1 MNHVSLLNTISG
13 GAMDTNLPTF
23 ADAITRAWNSHDIE
37 KVLCFYSS
45 QYVAEDVG
53 QAFLLR
59 GHAGVR
65 AMLENY
71 WQAFPDLEFTVTD
84 VLIQDSRMT
93 IVWMAEGTHEG
104 TIMNI
109 PPTGHRVAVRGVSII
124 DVEDGLIVRGQ
135 YVWDLAGMLR
145 HMGLLP
151 QLQ

>member
-1 MNHVSLLNTISG
+1 MTTDL
-13 GAMDTNLPTF
+13 ATF
-23 ADAITRAWNSHDIE
+23 ADVITQAWNSHDME
-37 KVLCFYSS
+37 KVLRFYSS
-45 QYVAEDVG
+45 HYVGEDVG

-84 VLIQDSRMT
+84 TVIQDSRIA
-93 IVWMAEGTHEG
+93 IVWMAEGTHQG

-109 PPTGHRVAVRGVSII
+109 PQTGHRVEVSGVSII
-124 DVEDGLIVRGQ
+124 DVKDGLVVRGQ
-135 YVWDLAGMLR
+135 YIWDLAGMLR

-151 QLQ
+151 EL